1 MPVAKS
7 RTSGSSATGGLLVS
21 SVWGVGDVPE
31 AACHRPGAYP
41 RFGYRPAAGRMRGT
55 AVGREV
61 FPIDRATWDQLVEHS
76 WSDFPYEVCGLLGI
90 RPDGGAA
97 HFPIPNAERSMTY
110 YVMEPKPLLRAMR
123 EIEDEGWGLAIY
135 HSHTHTQ
142 AYPSAT
148 DIRLA
153 AYPEATYLIVTLQ
166 DRDHP
171 DIRAFSIVDGEVTEK
186 DVVLREPAV

>member
-1 MPVAKS
+1 M
-7 RTSGSSATGGLLVS
+7 AT
-21 SVWGVGDVPE
+21 
-31 AACHRPGAYP
+31 
-41 RFGYRPAAGRMRGT
+41 
-55 AVGREV
+55 EV
-61 FPIDRATWDQLVEHS
+61 FELDAATWDALVERS

-90 RPDGGAA
+90 RPDGPIA
-97 HFPIPNAERSMTY
+97 HFPIDNAERSMTY
-110 YVMEPKPLLRAMR
+110 YVMEPKQLLRAMR

-166 DRDHP
+166 DRDAP
-171 DIRAFSIVDGEVTEK
+171 NIRAFTIIDGEVIERS
-186 DVVLREPAV
+186 VVVRDRAA

>member
-1 MPVAKS
+1 V
-7 RTSGSSATGGLLVS
+7 
-21 SVWGVGDVPE
+21 
-31 AACHRPGAYP
+31 
-41 RFGYRPAAGRMRGT
+41 AAGRSGMGDLQVADEAFRLDAG
-55 AVGREV
+55 
-61 FPIDRATWDQLVEHS
+61 TWDALVEHS
-76 WSDFPYEVCGLLGI
+76 WSDFPYEVCGLLGV
-90 RPDGGAA
+90 RPDGTCV
-97 HFPIPNAERSMTY
+97 HFPIDNAERSMTY
-110 YVMEPKPLLRAMR
+110 YVMDGKQLLRAMR

-171 DIRAFSIVDGEVTEK
+171 DIRAFRIVDGEVTERP
-186 DVVLREPAV
+186 VEVTGRST